1 MLDCKKINEIKFQ
14 NKVAIIRVD
23 FNVPLQENLEVF
35 DTTRIDNGIKSIKYI
50 LNKKGKC
57 IIMSHLGRPKGEG
70 YEKKFSLEN
79 ILRYL
84 EKKLKIKIPLIKD
97 YNKSNFAIN
106 KFLEKNDIVLLENLR
121 FYSEEKANDKKFAKV
136 LASFADIY
144 VNDAFGT
151 CHRSH
156 TSTNA
161 IVKEIGES
169 CIGLLIEEE
178 LKNIN
183 KLLFKN
189 KAPFTA
195 ILGGAKVSDKI
206 GVIEKLIKAVDNI
219 IIGGAMANT
228 FIKSQGG
235 EIGNSIYEKDK
246 LNVADNLLKQAKE
259 KNVNI
264 FLPLDYVCSIS
275 INEIKRVKTYD
286 SYNIPNNLSGYDI
299 GEKSIKIFTNI
310 ILESKTIIWN
320 GPMGV
325 FEINRFSNGTLKI
338 SEAISS
344 STKNGAYS
352 LVGGGDS
359 VAAINKNNYNNNIS
373 FISTGGG
380 ALLELL
386 AKGTLPSLKLL

>member
-1 MLDCKKINEIKFQ
+1 MWILI
-14 NKVAIIRVD
+14 
-23 FNVPLQENLEVF
+23 FNRVPLS
-35 DTTRIDNGIKSIKYI
+35 NGQYAVASP
-50 LNKKGKC
+50 
-57 IIMSHLGRPKGEG
+57 MDEG
-70 YEKKFSLEN
+70 CLCSRGGGN
-79 ILRYL
+79 R
-84 EKKLKIKIPLIKD
+84 
-97 YNKSNFAIN
+97 
-106 KFLEKNDIVLLENLR
+106 
-121 FYSEEKANDKKFAKV
+121 
-136 LASFADIY
+136 
-144 VNDAFGT
+144 G
-151 CHRSH
+151 
-156 TSTNA
+156 
-161 IVKEIGES
+161 GES
-169 CIGLLIEEE
+169 WPKEDRFVEVWPAAQNETQE

-189 KAPFTA
+189 KTPFTA

-206 GVIEKLIKAVDNI
+206 GVIEKLVKVVDNI

-246 LNVADNLLKQAKE
+246 LIIADNLLKKAKE

-286 SYNIPNNLSGYDI
+286 SYNIPDNLSGYDI
-299 GEKSIKIFTNI
+299 GEKSIKIYTNI

-325 FEINRFSNGTLKI
+325 FEINRFSNGTHKI
-338 SEAISS
+338 SEAICS

-359 VAAINKNNYNNNIS
+359 VAAINKNNYSNNIS

-386 AKGTLPSLKLL
+386 AKGTLSSLKLL